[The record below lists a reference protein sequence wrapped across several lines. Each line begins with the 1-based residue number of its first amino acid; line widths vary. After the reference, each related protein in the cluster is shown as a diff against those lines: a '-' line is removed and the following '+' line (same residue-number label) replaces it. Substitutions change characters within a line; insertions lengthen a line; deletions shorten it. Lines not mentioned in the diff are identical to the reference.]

1 MNVSLLYFAR
11 KASWKQLKTN
21 RPMKQLSRQ
30 PYFNE
35 MRNHC
40 LGGGIFNWGGGIC
53 TWMHLWVWGL
63 CWSTF
68 RRQCSS
74 KCWWLLVTP
83 PAFQTVERERAKWQQ
98 WESCNFQQT
107 KACDLKTT
115 KTPPFTFWFSIIK
128 DNHHHDT
135 IPLKNND
142 NPSCHLVNVIMSSK
156 CHPHYPHYK
165 SWKRSSLSETLAIM
179 PSCVHCPN
187 VQIV

>member
-1 MNVSLLYFAR
+1 
-11 KASWKQLKTN
+11 
-21 RPMKQLSRQ
+21 
-30 PYFNE
+30 
-35 MRNHC
+35 MRWET
-40 LGGGIFNWGGGIC
+40 IVWGGGSLTEVVVFVHGCIYGC
-53 TWMHLWVWGL
+53 EVCAGVHLGGNAVVNVGG
-63 CWSTF
+63 
-68 RRQCSS
+68 
-74 KCWWLLVTP
+74 WWLLVTP

-107 KACDLKTT
+107 KAYDLKTT